1 MKSASEAQVR
11 FLTAWQ
17 RSHAD
22 ELKKIREEHSV
33 AHIPFEDL
41 DAEIASTVIATM
53 VTNYGTPHKKGDDFD
68 KHDED
73 PEERKKHENPHDEGT
88 DGNGDG
94 NGEGDGSGDG
104 EGQGEG
110 EGEGE
115 GDGNGDGKDA
125 MENPYREGSK
135 QQIIAQALIDNDL
148 DAQKAYEQLKDK
160 IGQKPLEFK
169 QNENGTRVPLPLG
182 EDSDTSGTKTQK
194 GRTKK
199 TINDVRQQLID
210 AKPQD
215 GGNGDGGGG
224 GQDNQP
230 MYEAEMLLQ
239 QLRAT
244 REICERLSADG
255 EPFDSIGMRPYVFGP
270 KMLGA
275 GFPRKAIIDSM
286 TMSYPVEV
294 RREINDG
301 KNMPEYD
308 HRKFPKEKQI
318 PPMPVEKIDEYLEPL
333 VQKTQGKSLYLESMI
348 KLAQAGVPILQIGE
362 KGTGK
367 TTNAEHLAEALA
379 EIRGRE
385 MPFGFASMTSGTSPG
400 EFKGRIT
407 LRDFLPSLFEKIF
420 SGGGVFLFDE
430 LDAGDPNLL
439 TLLNS
444 ALANGYFVN
453 QKGQRIDKSDDFVP
467 VAAMNTQ
474 GLGATSRYTG
484 RNRLDAATLDRWAMG
499 RIRVDFDDSLAEM
512 LFWSQVKQY
521 ELAALEV

>member
-1 MKSASEAQVR
+1 MNKSSEAQIR
-11 FLTAWQ
+11 FLDAWQ
-17 RSHAD
+17 RSHAY
-22 ELKKIREEHSV
+22 ELGKIRDEHGV
-33 AHIPFEDL
+33 GAVPFADL
-41 DAEIASTVIATM
+41 EAEVASTIIATM
-53 VTNYGTPHKKGDDFD
+53 VTNFGTPKKEGEDFER
-68 KHDED
+68 HDENPD
-73 PEERKKHENPHDEGT
+73 ERKEHENPHEDGT
-88 DGNGDG
+88 DGDGNGGNGDG
-94 NGEGDGSGDG
+94 NGEGEGSG

-110 EGEGE
+110 D
-115 GDGNGDGKDA
+115 GDGDGDGKGQMDHD
-125 MENPYREGSK
+125 YREGSK
-135 QQIIAQALIDNDL
+135 QQIIADALIENDL
-148 DAQKAYEQLKDK
+148 DAQKAYEQIKDK

-169 QNENGTRVPLPLG
+169 QNQNGTRVPLPLG
-182 EDSDTSGTKTQK
+182 NDSDTSSSKTQK

-210 AKPQD
+210 KKPE
-215 GGNGDGGGG
+215 GGNGDGNGGG
-224 GQDNQP
+224 GQDKKP

-239 QLRAT
+239 QLRSV

-270 KMLGA
+270 RMLGA
-275 GFPRKAIIDSM
+275 GFPRKAILDSM

-301 KNMPEYD
+301 KNMPAYD

-318 PPMPVEKIDEYLEPL
+318 PPMPIDKIDEYLAPL
-333 VQKTQGKSLYLESMI
+333 IEKTQGKSLYLDSMI
-348 KLAQAGVPILQIGE
+348 RLAQAGVPILQIGE

-453 QKGQRIDKSDDFVP
+453 QKGQRIDQSDDFVP

-512 LFWSQVKQY
+512 LFWSEVKKY
-521 ELAALEV
+521 EQAAL